1 MAWAAYQAA
10 QPRAT
15 ANCATVTI
23 QPPCIDLHLYE
34 GDDFRMDLVCHNPD
48 GSYADLSMCTA
59 AAQIRNLPFE
69 SARFLSFDCSIGQ
82 VAGIGNWSVVHL
94 LLPSDQ
100 SAGLGGHDP
109 LSEYDLLYDYPMVWD
124 CQLAYPEI
132 VTICRGNVTSTRQV
146 TQ

>member
-1 MAWAAYQAA
+1 VNPLGYAN
-10 QPRAT
+10 

-48 GSYADLSMCTA
+48 GSYADISMCTA
-59 AAQIRNLPFE
+59 AAQIRNLPLDNN
-69 SARFLSFDCSIGQ
+69 RFLSFECSIEG
-82 VAGIGNWSVVHL
+82 SVVHL
-94 LLPSDQ
+94 LLPTSQ
-100 SAGLGGHDP
+100 SSGLGGHDP
-109 LSEYDLLYDYPMVWD
+109 LSEYDLLWDYPMVWD

-132 VTICRGNVTSTRQV
+132 VTICRGDVTSTRQV